1 MSNNSEFNTFLF
13 LSNKIINISVFSEND
28 FKKIYE
34 KEKTIQTQSNHINY
48 EELDYFLHDNIF
60 RIEKKLDN
68 FIKKIQVIIDIDDF
82 FIVKLSIN
90 KKGNENPINLKNLR
104 YLVHEAKE
112 DCKKTFGKRKIVH
125 LIIKNYKVDN
135 QNFSSLPKN
144 MDHKIFSIDL
154 EFISLSNE
162 IIENLEKILNKYQIS
177 LERIVNSN
185 YVREFLIDVENEN
198 IFSMT
203 KKILSGHNLNEVFIV
218 NKSTKN
224 LGLFEKFFNI
234 LN

>member
-1 MSNNSEFNTFLF
+1 
-13 LSNKIINISVFSEND
+13 
-28 FKKIYE
+28 
-34 KEKTIQTQSNHINY
+34 
-48 EELDYFLHDNIF
+48 
-60 RIEKKLDN
+60 
-68 FIKKIQVIIDIDDF
+68 
-82 FIVKLSIN
+82 
-90 KKGNENPINLKNLR
+90 
-104 YLVHEAKE
+104 
-112 DCKKTFGKRKIVH
+112 
-125 LIIKNYKVDN
+125 
-135 QNFSSLPKN
+135 

-185 YVREFLIDVENEN
+185 YVREFLIDGENEN

>member
-34 KEKTIQTQSNHINY
+34 KEITIQTQSNHINY

-125 LIIKNYKVDN
+125 LIIKIIK
-135 QNFSSLPKN
+135 LII
-144 MDHKIFSIDL
+144 KIFHHYLKIW
-154 EFISLSNE
+154 
-162 IIENLEKILNKYQIS
+162 II
-177 LERIVNSN
+177 
-185 YVREFLIDVENEN
+185 
-198 IFSMT
+198 
-203 KKILSGHNLNEVFIV
+203 
-218 NKSTKN
+218 
-224 LGLFEKFFNI
+224 KFF
-234 LN
+234 L